1 MMMDKGFEDVFWYN
15 YSLEKWYVF
24 SDYFFVQRKRACNY
38 LYEFQFIFKSGEILY
53 VPQFI
58 SFSLKSDGEQ
68 LIPKHIIIIL

>member
-1 MMMDKGFEDVFWYN
+1 MMDKGVEDVFWYN
-15 YSLEKWYVF
+15 YSLEKWYFF

-38 LYEFQFIFKSGEILY
+38 LNEFQFIFKSGEILY